1 MNVNYFKNIKEISSY
16 SFDTTIQLD
25 NVEGE
30 TYLIG
35 NECSIEI
42 TNTKEHV
49 AVYNRSELLK
59 ELVKLGKYY
68 YETLKPKIDFYVK
81 YANEESVKQN
91 SIPFDY
97 IEKLPYIYNFEEIK
111 KQVAESVQK
120 WCQLYGAPFKIIQ
133 AEHKD
138 KVCEILLNEDI
149 RIFVSKV
156 IIIYCLYSINALI
169 QNIDN
174 LLLGEDYENANCK
187 IKKLQ
192 KFANKNIVKILD
204 LEPNVNYFNIQTY
217 LENVNIFKSNM
228 MDIINLYNGSF
239 QGNLTSY
246 LYYDKSKGEYFNIS
260 VSDDITNLAWS
271 ELISTIVEHNSNIAK
286 RKCAYCGV
294 EFTVDEDINKPGPK
308 TKYCSKHR
316 NRSSSLR
323 DKQNRMYKENL
334 RKLLH
339 NKKLDINLKNEIND
353 LLSYSDRRFPKT
365 RYKKLLNEMHSL

>member
-1 MNVNYFKNIKEISSY
+1 MKVEYFNNIKEISSY

-25 NVEGE
+25 NVKGE
-30 TYLIG
+30 NYLIG

-42 TNTKEHV
+42 TNTKERV
-49 AVYNRSELLK
+49 AVYSRSELLK

-68 YETLKPKIDFYVK
+68 YETLNPKMDFYVK
-81 YANEESVKQN
+81 YTNGESVEQN
-91 SIPFDY
+91 SIPFGY
-97 IEKLPYIYNFEEIK
+97 IEKLPYIYNFTEIK
-111 KQVAESVQK
+111 EQVAKSVQE
-120 WCQLYGAPFKIIQ
+120 WCQLYGAPFKVID

-138 KVCEILLNEDI
+138 KVCEILLNEDL
-149 RIFVSKV
+149 RTFASKV
-156 IIIYCLYSINALI
+156 IIIYYLYSINTLI

-174 LLLGEDYENANCK
+174 LLLGQDYENANCK

-192 KFANKNIVKILD
+192 KFDNKNIVKHLD
-204 LEPNVNYFNIQTY
+204 LEPNINYCNLQTY

-228 MDIINLYNGSF
+228 MNIINLYNGSF

-260 VSDDITNLAWS
+260 VSNDITNLAWD
-271 ELISTIVEHNSNIAK
+271 ELVSIIVKHNSNIAK

-294 EFTVDEDINKPGPK
+294 EFTVADDINKRGPK
-308 TKYCSKHR
+308 TKYCPKHR
-316 NRSSSLR
+316 YRSSSLR
-323 DKQNRMYKENL
+323 DEQNRMYKENL

-339 NKKLDINLKNEIND
+339 NKKLDINLKKEIND

-365 RYKKLLNEMHSL
+365 RYKKLLNELHSL